1 MMYYD
6 DFSLFGLLMP
16 LYMIVIW
23 IIVIA
28 GIVLL
33 INWLIKQNQPPK
45 TNEKSAMDILKER
58 YAKGEIDQG
67 EFEAKKKDLS

>member
-1 MMYYD
+1 MYYN
-6 DFSLFGLLMP
+6 FPLFGLFMP
-16 LYMIVIW
+16 LYMIIIW

-33 INWLIKQNQPPK
+33 IDWLTKQNQSGK
-45 TNEKSAMDILKER
+45 TNEKSALDILKER
-58 YAKGEIDQG
+58 YAKGEIDQK

>member
-1 MMYYD
+1 MYYD

>member
-1 MMYYD
+1 
-6 DFSLFGLLMP
+6 
-16 LYMIVIW
+16 MIVIW